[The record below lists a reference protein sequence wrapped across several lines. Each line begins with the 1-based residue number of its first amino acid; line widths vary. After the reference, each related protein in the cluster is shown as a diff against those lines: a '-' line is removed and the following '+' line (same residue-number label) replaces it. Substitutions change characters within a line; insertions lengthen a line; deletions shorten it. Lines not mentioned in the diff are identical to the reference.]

1 MTADQQSA
9 DVARERALLLADQDL
24 QAIALLLES
33 PGWLYLQRRLNETR
47 NLIRDR
53 IADDETLSDLDT
65 RILRAKSATLSEV
78 LRIPATDRAVHQTTL
93 ANARVQES
101 GPRRG

>member
-93 ANARVQES
+93 ANARAQES